1 MKTRD
6 VKKFLSPR
14 QRKVASFVEN
24 DKYFMLCEGA
34 FRSGKTFII
43 SFYFFFF
50 TQLLKRGYHHLVLGK
65 NRGII
70 EAEILPKFKLLAAI
84 CRVSYHYTRY
94 DGTLTM
100 GRQIYH
106 IIAGNDDRDKD
117 RLYGY
122 TMHSML
128 CTEVTRVPE
137 EFFKAATTRLT
148 FEGGKIFADCNPENP
163 QHWVKVDWIDTGI
176 VDVREHFTFEDN
188 PILSEAK
195 KEQFRK
201 QYAGVFARRMVDG
214 VWAQADGLIY
224 PVFTE
229 GGGRGRPERVDL
241 GVDYGSSS
249 PSALVELHTFP
260 DVAIVASSKRLDAS
274 PANNRTDA
282 SLADEIE
289 VKAWDCGASSII
301 LDPSAVSLRAELRK
315 RKAAAKPSKGSLR
328 GISGVR
334 PWAIV
339 KAKNDLVPGIRFCSS
354 QLEHG
359 GILVAPGDV
368 NKDWRREQQN
378 YSWDEEQ
385 EDTPIEVNAHTLA
398 AFRYVAYTRLGRLK
412 GRGRKKPRGI

>member
-1 MKTRD
+1 MKTSE

-14 QRKVASFVEN
+14 QRKVASFVTD

-50 TQLLKRGYHHLVLGK
+50 TQLLKRPYHHLVLGR

-70 EAEILPKFKLLAAI
+70 ETEILPKFKALAAV
-84 CRVSYHYTRY
+84 CRVGYHYTRY
-94 DGTLTM
+94 DGTLTI
-100 GRQIYH
+100 GRQVYH
-106 IIAGNDDRDKD
+106 VVAGNDDRDKE

-148 FEGGKIFADCNPENP
+148 FEGGKIFADCNPEGP
-163 QHWVKVDWIDTGI
+163 EHWVKKDWIDTGI
-176 VDVREHFTFEDN
+176 VDVRERFTFEDN
-188 PILSEAK
+188 PILSEKK

-224 PVFTE
+224 PE
-229 GGGRGRPERVDL
+229 YSEPPKGDGRGKPNRIDL

-249 PSALVELHTFP
+249 PSAYCALAQWDDL
-260 DVAIVASSKRLDAS
+260 AIVTESKRLKAS
-274 PANNRTDA
+274 PADNRTDKE
-282 SLADEIE
+282 LADELEE
-289 VKAWDCGASSII
+289 VAWRLGVTSII
-301 LDPSAVSLRAELRK
+301 LDPSAVSLRAELRE
-315 RKAAAKPSKGSLR
+315 RKATRK
-328 GISGVR
+328 R
-334 PWAIV
+334 PRLWAITTG
-339 KAKNDLVPGIRFCSS
+339 KNDLLPGIRFCAS

-359 GILVAPGDV
+359 GIRVAPGKQNEDF
-368 NKDWRREQQN
+368 RREQQN
-378 YSWDEEQ
+378 YSWSEDD

-398 AFRYVAYTRLGRLK
+398 SFRYVAYTRLGRGK
-412 GRGRKKPRGI
+412 RKAHTKPRGL

>member
-1 MKTRD
+1 MKTSE
-6 VKKFLSPR
+6 VKNFLSPK

-43 SFYFFFF
+43 TFYYFFF
-50 TQLLKRGYHHLVLGK
+50 TQLLKRSYHHLVLGK

-70 EAEILPKFKLLAAI
+70 EAEILPKLRLLADA
-84 CRVSYHYTRY
+84 CGVAFHYTRY
-94 DGTLTM
+94 DGTLTI
-100 GRQIYH
+100 GRQAYH
-106 IIAGNDDRDKD
+106 IIAGNDERDKD

-148 FEGGKIFADCNPENP
+148 FDGGKIFADCNPEGP
-163 QHWVKVDWIDTGI
+163 QHWVKKDWIDTGI

-214 VWAQADGLIY
+214 VWAEADGLIY
-224 PVFTE
+224 PNYKE
-229 GGGRGRPERVDL
+229 PDRNEGRGRPNRVDI

-249 PSALVELHTFP
+249 PSALCELSQW
-260 DVAIVASSKRLDAS
+260 DDLAILTYSDRFEAT
-274 PANNRTDA
+274 PANNPTDVE
-282 SLADEIE
+282 LADWIE
-289 VKAWDCGASSII
+289 ARAFNSGASSLI
-301 LDPSAVSLRAELRK
+301 LDPSAVSLRAELRR
-315 RKAAAKPSKGSLR
+315 RKATGEGDGGRARRWS
-328 GISGVR
+328 
-334 PWAIV
+334 IV
-339 KAKNDLVPGIRFCSS
+339 KGKNDLLPGIRFCAT

-359 GILVAPGDV
+359 GIRVKGGSE
-368 NKDWRREQQN
+368 NKAWRKEQQN
-378 YSWDEEQ
+378 YSWSEDD

-398 AFRYVAYTRLGRLK
+398 AFRYVAYTRLKRRGKASQKPK
-412 GRGRKKPRGI
+412 GL